1 MIKISPL
8 LKNDLFG
15 SLQSTW
21 NSGSTQKQQ
30 FSNIFSTDSFFSQ
43 NTNAKPSAT
52 GNNIVQ
58 GSNNQMQGVNN
69 KISGS
74 TNSLIGMNTTIVG
87 DLNQAFGL
95 NNIIFGDKNQIAK
108 GNDNKIKGS

>member
-1 MIKISPL
+1 
-8 LKNDLFG
+8 
-15 SLQSTW
+15 
-21 NSGSTQKQQ
+21 
-30 FSNIFSTDSFFSQ
+30 
-43 NTNAKPSAT
+43 
-52 GNNIVQ
+52 
-58 GSNNQMQGVNN
+58 MQGVNN